1 MHGPRGRDAK
11 QARAGSCNGT
21 ESPKG
26 ESVCCGES
34 HVAWHSYYSSG
45 SFLTVDTSSCK
56 FVDTPKYFTSMLGNG
71 YIERLNGGSSIYS
84 PTSRKFRIYLSEDI
98 THVTP
103 SAYVANAYRMR
114 IRWCGV
120 GKNKGPKVP
129 NVCCGTDK
137 ASWGSWWWAG
147 HHRTNAGACEMK
159 GNPSWITAMQGGKAS
174 GPQMFVGSN
183 AGYVQNYKFNTV
195 YLRQSYSSRN
205 YWGHYDAHNFNSGSA
220 NQLNPKWCLFGET
233 FPTGN
238 MRVNL
243 GETQEDEY
251 PCKGIRLINEGS
263 VVTNQAQICC
273 GATDTRWKSKG
284 SMRIYKDIDTSSC
297 KFAND
302 ASNKMVYITSLGGN
316 GGHWRVSGTTAY
328 VRSSPKGFSM
338 SLGVHNSQKSATYA
352 SQHGW
357 YVNWCGIGKIVT

>member
-45 SFLTVDTSSCK
+45 SFLTVDT
-56 FVDTPKYFTSMLGNG
+56 
-71 YIERLNGGSSIYS
+71 
-84 PTSRKFRIYLSEDI
+84 
-98 THVTP
+98 
-103 SAYVANAYRMR
+103 
-114 IRWCGV
+114 
-120 GKNKGPKVP
+120 
-129 NVCCGTDK
+129 
-137 ASWGSWWWAG
+137 
-147 HHRTNAGACEMK
+147 
-159 GNPSWITAMQGGKAS
+159 

-328 VRSSPKGFSM
+328 VTSSPKGFSM